1 MSKLFAAL
9 AAADPADPVVHG
21 RELHIW
27 GRALRVPQS
36 TSHVALF
43 AFEELCG
50 RPLSAADYLE
60 VTRKFGTV
68 FLCDVP
74 RLGLGEKDKVRWVV
88 RLCSWSL
95 LSDLCGRRGGSSRL
109 SMVRARSH
117 CIVNLALIIYF

>member
-1 MSKLFAAL
+1 MDLIDYRRIPRALSHVYHHPLDASTRAEMSKLFDAL
-9 AAADPADPVVHG
+9 TAADPADPVVRG

-88 RLCSWSL
+88 WCV
-95 LSDLCGRRGGSSRL
+95 CG
-109 SMVRARSH
+109 V
-117 CIVNLALIIYF
+117 VV

>member
-1 MSKLFAAL
+1 MDLIDYRRIPRALSHVYHHPLDASTRAEMSKLFDAL
-9 AAADPADPVVHG
+9 TAADPADPVVHG

-88 RLCSWSL
+88 WCV
-95 LSDLCGRRGGSSRL
+95 CG
-109 SMVRARSH
+109 V
-117 CIVNLALIIYF
+117 VV